1 MVVVDAA
8 TLAKRELNRKLNSLL
23 AEGERSI
30 EVHNPGSMHNLGT
43 ALKGGGEITVH
54 GSTGFYTGGFLEGPR
69 LVIDGNTGWYTGD
82 NMLSGEII
90 IRKNAGS
97 NCGPSMIGGTI
108 VVHGNTGGRTGLGM
122 KGGDLLV
129 LGSTGRWCGQMT
141 MGGRIVILG
150 EVGAGLGESMYR
162 GLIHVRDPQAEAKL
176 GGNVEFHPI
185 SADEVESLAQLFA
198 THGVQADPKSFM
210 SVRPMTSGRHHYTIF
225 NPQLSGADGR

>member
-8 TLAKRELNRKLNSLL
+8 TLAKRELNRRLNSLL
-23 AEGERSI
+23 IEGESAI
-30 EVHNPGSMHNLGT
+30 EVRNPGSMHNLGT
-43 ALKGGGEITVH
+43 ALKGRGEIVVH

-69 LVIDGNTGWYTGD
+69 LVIEGNTGWYTGD
-82 NMLSGEII
+82 NMLAGEII

-108 VVHGNTGGRTGLGM
+108 VVQGNTGGRAGLGM
-122 KGGDLLV
+122 KGGDLLI

-150 EVGAGLGESMYR
+150 EVGPGLGESMYR
-162 GLIHVRDPQAEAKL
+162 GLIHVRDPEAGSKL

-185 SADEVESLAQLFA
+185 SSSEAGSLAELFA
-198 THGVQADPKSFM
+198 AHGVDADPGGFM
-210 SVRPMTSGRHHYTIF
+210 SVRPMTSGRHSYTIF
-225 NPQLSGADGR
+225 NPQLSGVDGR